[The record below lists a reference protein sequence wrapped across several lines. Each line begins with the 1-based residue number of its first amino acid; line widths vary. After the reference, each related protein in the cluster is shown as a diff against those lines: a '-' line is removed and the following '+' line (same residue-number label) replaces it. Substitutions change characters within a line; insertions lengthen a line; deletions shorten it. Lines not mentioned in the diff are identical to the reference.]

1 MADGRIRSITAFRS
15 AVRYQPFALLLLLT
29 VLGGC
34 VQSPEPNHPDQ
45 VVARLVSLLKD
56 PDPAVRRTAAL
67 SLGKI
72 ADPGVAVAL
81 REGLFDPDETVRRYS
96 AWALGNLG
104 EAAIDPAGLV
114 LVQQLN
120 DPAPAVKTAVAQAI
134 GKIGATQG
142 MVELLGEALNEAD
155 PATRRAVVQ
164 ALGWL
169 ESPSAYQMLLD
180 ALTDEDADVRQG
192 VVAALGEL
200 GDAHALP
207 AIRQRL
213 LKDPDVGVRSEA
225 AFRLGKLGDDSL
237 LPTLQFISAKDE
249 DANVRRWAAWAVTSL
264 TEGSSNTK
272 T

>member
-1 MADGRIRSITAFRS
+1 MASGRTPPQTFFRS
-15 AVRYQPFALLLLLT
+15 AISYQPVALLLLLAA
-29 VLGGC
+29 LGGC
-34 VQSPEPNHPDQ
+34 VQSPESNHPDQ

-56 PDPAVRRTAAL
+56 PDPVVRRTAAL

-104 EAAIDPAGLV
+104 DSAIDPAGLV

-120 DPAPAVKTAVAQAI
+120 DPVPEVKTAVAQAI

-155 PATRRAVVQ
+155 PETRRAVVQ

-192 VVAALGEL
+192 AVAALGEL

>member
-1 MADGRIRSITAFRS
+1 MTPGRRRA
-15 AVRYQPFALLLLLT
+15 QPSLRVAIHSRPWALVFLLA

-34 VQSPEPNHPDQ
+34 TDSPAAPGLQDTLP
-45 VVARLVSLLKD
+45 RLAALLKD
-56 PDPAVRRTAAL
+56 PNPEVRRTAAL

-72 ADPGVAVAL
+72 AAPDSVTVL
-81 REGLFDPDETVRRYS
+81 RDGLFDPDALVRQYS
-96 AWALGNLG
+96 AWGLGNLG
-104 EAAIDPAGLV
+104 ERAIDPAGLV
-114 LVQQLN
+114 LVQKLN
-120 DPAPAVKTAVAQAI
+120 DPSPEVKVAVAQAI

-142 MVELLGEALNEAD
+142 MMELLGEALDEPD

-169 ESPSAYQMLLD
+169 ESPSAYPMLHD
-180 ALTDEDADVRQG
+180 ALTDEDAAVRQG
-192 VVAALGEL
+192 AVAALGEL
-200 GDAHALP
+200 GDAQAVP

-249 DANVRRWAAWAVTSL
+249 DANVRRWAAWAVMSL
-264 TEGSSNTK
+264 TEGSAGPK

>member
-1 MADGRIRSITAFRS
+1 MLDGRSCLPTAFS
-15 AVRYQPFALLLLLT
+15 FLLLLAP
-29 VLGGC
+29 LGGC
-34 VQSPEPNHPDQ
+34 TDSPAGTGLEETLP
-45 VVARLVSLLKD
+45 RLVSLLKD
-56 PDPAVRRTAAL
+56 RDPEVRRTAAL

-72 ADPGVAVAL
+72 AAPEAVLAL
-81 REGLFDPDETVRRYS
+81 RDGLFDPDDLVRQYS
-96 AWALGNLG
+96 AWALGNVG

-114 LVQQLN
+114 LVEKLY
-120 DPAPAVKTAVAQAI
+120 DDVPSVKASVAQAI

-142 MVELLGEALNEAD
+142 MVELLGEALDEGDA
-155 PATRRAVVQ
+155 ATRRAVVQ

-169 ESPSAYQMLLD
+169 ESPAAYQMLLD
-180 ALTDEDADVRQG
+180 SLTDEDAAVRQG
-192 VVAALGEL
+192 SVAALGEL
-200 GDAHALP
+200 GDPHALP
-207 AIRQRL
+207 ALRQRL

-264 TEGSSNTK
+264 TEGSSNPK

>member
-15 AVRYQPFALLLLLT
+15 AGSYQPLVLLLLLT
-29 VLGGC
+29 ALGGC
-34 VQSPEPNHPDQ
+34 VQSPEPSPPEQ
-45 VVARLVSLLKD
+45 IVARLVSLLKD
-56 PDPAVRRTAAL
+56 PDPVVRRTAAL

-72 ADPGVAVAL
+72 AEPDTAASL
-81 REGLFDPDETVRRYS
+81 RDGLFDPDTLVRQHS

-114 LVQQLN
+114 LVQKLN
-120 DPAPAVKTAVAQAI
+120 DPSPAVKSTVAQAI

-142 MVELLGEALNEAD
+142 MVELLGDALEEAD

-180 ALTDEDADVRQG
+180 ALTDEDAAVRQG
-192 VVAALGEL
+192 AVAALGEL
-200 GDAHALP
+200 GDPHALP
-207 AIRQRL
+207 ALRQRL

-225 AFRLGKLGDDSL
+225 AFRLGKLGDDAL
-237 LPTLQFISAKDE
+237 LPMLQFISAKDE
-249 DANVRRWAAWAVTSL
+249 DANVRRWAAWAVTAL
-264 TEGSSNTK
+264 TEGPGNAKS
-272 T
+272 